1 MNARIRQ
8 FAVVALALFAGSAV
22 AAGLA
27 QTAESDRKP
36 LVAIVVAGQAA
47 DQPAVVERARKVAAD
62 EGAQLRVP
70 RTTADQLGVT
80 HLLAA
85 AGYDK
90 VITVGVDRRVAITP
104 VAARYPE
111 TRFVESSAS
120 TLK

>member
-1 MNARIRQ
+1 MNSRIRQ

-27 QTAESDRKP
+27 QTAESDQKP

-90 VITVGVDRRVAITP
+90 VITVGVDRRVAIAP